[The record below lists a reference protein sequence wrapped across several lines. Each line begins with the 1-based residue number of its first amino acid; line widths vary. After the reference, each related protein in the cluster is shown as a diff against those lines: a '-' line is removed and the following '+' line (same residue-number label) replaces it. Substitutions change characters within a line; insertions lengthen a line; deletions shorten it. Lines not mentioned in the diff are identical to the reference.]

1 MSRFREHPLLT
12 FLVIAHLV
20 ALIFGL
26 VGLLIM
32 LPNPDL
38 WADDPRAVRVF
49 DWSMEYAG
57 STHILFGAAAMF
69 VFGVIAI
76 GWRKTGIFAVVSYGL
91 SLGFEL
97 VGTGTGWP
105 FGNYSYTD
113 FLGWKVLGHVP
124 YTIPFSWFYM
134 GLAAYLMGAAL
145 VSRLGWSREGLWS
158 VLFGAVFL
166 TGWDLVLD
174 PAMAHESLRIQF
186 WEWHQTGAYFGMPL
200 KNLAGWSVTG
210 LVFMAVARLLWG
222 ERVRI
227 TRLPVV
233 PFIVYVANMLFAM
246 IISAEVGL
254 WWPILFAIVVG
265 ILPATLLLR
274 DSRPAPHLQT
284 KLAAD

>member
-1 MSRFREHPLLT
+1 MRHFREQPLLS
-12 FLVIAHLV
+12 FLLIAHLV
-20 ALIFGL
+20 ALVFGL

-38 WADDPRAVRVF
+38 WADDPRAVRIF

-69 VFGVIAI
+69 AFGVIAI
-76 GWRKTGIFAVVSYGL
+76 GWRKTSIFFFVSYIL

-97 VGTGTGWP
+97 FGTSTGWP

-113 FLGWKVLGHVP
+113 FLGWKVFDHVP

-134 GLAAYLMGAAL
+134 GLAAYLMGSAL
-145 VSRLGWSREGLWS
+145 VNRLGWSREAIWS
-158 VLFGAVFL
+158 VFFGALFL
-166 TGWDLVLD
+166 TAWDLVLD
-174 PAMAHESLRIQF
+174 PAMAHESLRIKF

-200 KNLAGWSVTG
+200 KNLAGWSLTG
-210 LVFMAVARLLWG
+210 LVFIAVARFLWG
-222 ERVRI
+222 EGVRM

-246 IISAEVGL
+246 VISAEVGL
-254 WWPILFAIVVG
+254 WWPIVFATVVG
-265 ILPATLLLR
+265 VLPAALLLR
-274 DSRPAPHLQT
+274 EKETAPQLQT
-284 KLAAD
+284 KPAGD